1 MNVSETKLG
10 NLLGEINSEA
20 KTKRQIVVS
29 YSLNPKVYSTKYRG
43 DKIHYNQNDKLG
55 MFRFAHV
62 CAWDG
67 FSGKI
72 VEYATMAKKN
82 RLVIYEEVYSLM
94 TAFFIYKG
102 NIFRISQVFWS
113 FL

>member
-1 MNVSETKLG
+1 MFLFFLQCKGRRKLWSQNDARSHEGQRMNVSETKLG

-29 YSLNPKVYSTKYRG
+29 CSLNPKVYSTKYRD

-62 CAWDG
+62 CA
-67 FSGKI
+67 
-72 VEYATMAKKN
+72 
-82 RLVIYEEVYSLM
+82 
-94 TAFFIYKG
+94 
-102 NIFRISQVFWS
+102 
-113 FL
+113 

>member
-1 MNVSETKLG
+1 MV
-10 NLLGEINSEA
+10 A
-20 KTKRQIVVS
+20 KWCTESWR
-29 YSLNPKVYSTKYRG
+29 PK
-43 DKIHYNQNDKLG
+43 DECQWNKLG